1 MKKCIFLLLAVAILP
16 LVLGAQTLPEANLFQ
31 RATEPVS
38 LDYRLM
44 VPFSVDLPENQKIM
58 GPYTTEDLPNH
69 GLRFTNQYGKVRI
82 ATLLEPNELMLFNGG
97 KIVAF
102 RVGLADTTSI
112 SKVLIVPISS
122 NGRIG
127 ELTEYDCD
135 ASDIGWNTIPLDS
148 PYEINLGPG
157 EKMMIGYEY
166 EQTTTNTPL
175 SVVKLGDL
183 HGTYIYYNAVWM
195 PTVLHTYGNLSVQ
208 CIVEKDYP
216 DYFVDID
223 ELTCDTYVC
232 GETLPFNFKIR
243 NIGNLAVGAGD
254 VTVDVLV
261 DGEKYATISNPDALT
276 DNFSPLDGV
285 LQLDQFALGEHML
298 TLALSTLNGE
308 PIEDPE
314 AIERKFYIF
323 KETLPRQKHII
334 EQYTSTYCTHCPSG
348 SAMIAYLC
356 GTVRDDVIKV
366 AVHGNMGGVDPMHIL
381 QCDTLMTLV
390 GCNSFPM
397 GSFDRTV
404 GFMSGTE
411 IINTLGYSAEYK
423 EMMAQQLS
431 DFLDHVTESVPT
443 FASIQATSD
452 CDKLSRKAT
461 ITVSGNLVPGFNGL
475 MGADAKLNVFLTED
489 GVVAPQLNNGT
500 WVDDYV
506 HQGVFRMALPSVF
519 GVELN
524 EEGDTYCKTFE
535 VTIPEEWN
543 IDNMHVVAFISRPL
557 ANGANGHTDMYINN
571 ATSAPLYAGGL
582 QGDVNGDGEVNIA
595 DVNAVIDA
603 ILSGRFEQAADVNG
617 DGEVNIADVNAVID
631 IILSSK

>member
-1 MKKCIFLLLAVAILP
+1 MRKHILLLLVAVLLP
-16 LVLGAQTLPEANLFQ
+16 KLIWAQMLPEANLFE
-31 RATEPVS
+31 RASVPIS
-38 LDYRLM
+38 LDNRLM
-44 VPFSVDLPENQKIM
+44 APLTIDLPENQKIM
-58 GPYTTEDLPNH
+58 GPYTTDDLPTY
-69 GLRFTNQYGKVRI
+69 GVRFSDRTGKLRI
-82 ATLLEPNELMLFNGG
+82 ATLLQPNELMLFQGG

-102 RVGLADTTSI
+102 RVGLADTTTI

-122 NGRIG
+122 NGKIG

-135 ASDIGWNTIPLDS
+135 AGDIGWNTITLDS

-166 EQTTTNTPL
+166 EQTATNYPL
-175 SVVKLGDL
+175 SLVKVGDF
-183 HGTYIYYNAVWM
+183 HGSYLYTVTWM
-195 PTVLHTYGNLSVQ
+195 PTALHTYGNLSVQ
-208 CIVEKDYP
+208 CIVEKEYP
-216 DYFVDID
+216 DYLVDID
-223 ELTCDTYVC
+223 DLSCDTYVS
-232 GETLPFNFKIR
+232 GETMPFNFKIR

-276 DNFSPLDGV
+276 DNFAQLDGV
-285 LQLDQFALGEHML
+285 LQLDQFALGEHIL
-298 TLALSTLNGE
+298 TLTLSTLNGE

-334 EQYTSTYCTHCPSG
+334 EQYTSTYCTHCPLG
-348 SAMIAYLC
+348 SAIIAYLC
-356 GTVRDDVIKV
+356 DTVRNDVIKV
-366 AVHGNMGGVDPMHIL
+366 AVHGNMGGVDPMHIA
-381 QCDTLMTLV
+381 QCDTLMTHV
-390 GCNSFPM
+390 GCSSFPS
-397 GSFDRTV
+397 GSFDRSA
-404 GFMSGTE
+404 GFTSATE
-411 IINTLGYSAEYK
+411 IVTNLGINGDYK
-423 EMMAQQLS
+423 EMIAGQYG

-443 FASIQATSD
+443 FASIQATSV

-461 ITVSGNLVPGFNGL
+461 ITVSGKLVPGFNGL

-524 EEGDTYCKTFE
+524 EEGDTYCNTFE
-535 VTIPEEWN
+535 VTIPEERN

-557 ANGANGHTDMYINN
+557 ANGSNGYTDMYINN

-595 DVNAVIDA
+595 DVNAVID
-603 ILSGRFEQAADVNG
+603 
-617 DGEVNIADVNAVID
+617 
-631 IILSSK
+631 IIMSSK